1 MKEDIGG
8 GNFSYNQRNVK
19 VLELKDNEETSIFKC
34 VEGNEKQYLEGH
46 LLPKILIFEKE
57 G

>member
-1 MKEDIGG
+1 MEI
-8 GNFSYNQRNVK
+8 NVK
-19 VLELKDNEETSIFKC
+19 VVELKDNEKTSIFKC